1 MISFAFTR
9 LISLSY
15 SAPSGR
21 FSGKSG
27 AGRPSPSDGSRT
39 TRRAR
44 ADDAPRVSSE
54 TRDAMIARIDR
65 IGEEEFS
72 REAVGNP
79 EAVNP
84 ELLRVAHG
92 FASERRDY
100 AHAMQGL
107 ALLHEALLL
116 QSQTDRRKPHAGER
130 SRI

>member
-1 MISFAFTR
+1 MDR
-9 LISLSY
+9 G
-15 SAPSGR
+15 P
-21 FSGKSG
+21 
-27 AGRPSPSDGSRT
+27 P
-39 TRRAR
+39 RRAR

-54 TRDAMIARIDR
+54 VRDAMIARIDR
-65 IGEEEFS
+65 IGEKEFS

-107 ALLHEALLL
+107 ALLHEALCSKARPTVASLMPAK
-116 QSQTDRRKPHAGER
+116 DRKSDDRQGTALKRRLVH
-130 SRI
+130 RI

>member
-1 MISFAFTR
+1 
-9 LISLSY
+9 
-15 SAPSGR
+15 
-21 FSGKSG
+21 
-27 AGRPSPSDGSRT
+27 
-39 TRRAR
+39 
-44 ADDAPRVSSE
+44 
-54 TRDAMIARIDR
+54 MIARIAR
-65 IGEEEFS
+65 IDEEEFS

-100 AHAMQGL
+100 EHTMQGL